1 MSFHLISGGRNIANI
16 SVIRI
21 QNFKEKYLGS
31 LLVRYAITA
40 KSSDAKAYVLYWVSN
55 AYGNVKVEC
64 MKYSLSLCSLLVRS
78 EKDNEIKKW

>member
-16 SVIRI
+16 SVIPI

-40 KSSDAKAYVLYWVSN
+40 ISN
-55 AYGNVKVEC
+55 AYGNVKVKC

-78 EKDNEIKKW
+78 EKDNEIKK

>member
-31 LLVRYAITA
+31 LLVRYAIT
-40 KSSDAKAYVLYWVSN
+40 KTLKAYVLYWVFN
-55 AYGNVKVEC
+55 AYGTVKVEC

>member
-1 MSFHLISGGRNIANI
+1 MSFHLISSGKNIANI

-40 KSSDAKAYVLYWVSN
+40 IVD

-64 MKYSLSLCSLLVRS
+64 IKYSLSLCSLLVRS
-78 EKDNEIKKW
+78 